1 MYNTRSVSFISK
13 QMSFISKTSLF
24 FRSGPRE
31 QSLIRSALKT
41 FEFLS
46 CLRFVEWDGRA
57 EDYLY
62 IHYSRE
68 RPG

>member
-1 MYNTRSVSFISK
+1 MTR
-13 QMSFISKTSLF
+13 LF
-24 FRSGPRE
+24 LAGPRE

-41 FEFLS
+41 FEFMS
-46 CLRFVEWDGRA
+46 CLRFVEWDGRS

-62 IHYSRE
+62 IHYSKE